1 MKLPVDDLVE
11 YNAAMPIGRF
21 WRRRQWDRER
31 SEEIESYLRIETDE
45 NVARGLPL
53 DEARAAALRKLG
65 NRTAIREEIYGMNTI
80 ALLDGLARDTRYSLR
95 SLGRSPMFTA
105 AALVTLAI
113 GIGANSAVF
122 SVVNSVLVRPLRYP
136 RAEQL
141 VELHQDAP
149 GAAGLANA
157 ADGLPLSASMYFM
170 YAEQNRTFQALGV
183 WFPGTANVTGRA
195 EPEQVRTVS
204 VSDGVLEA
212 LGVPP
217 AAGRWLAAADQMPQ
231 GPGSSFFSGRSS
243 TVMLN
248 YGYWQRHFGGERSA
262 IGKNLL
268 VDSIPRQIVG
278 VMPQG
283 FRMVKL
289 EPDLILP
296 LAFDRSHAI
305 LAGFAFNGLGRLK
318 PAVTITQANADLARL
333 LPVWMDTFTNGP
345 GSNGRWYE
353 NWKIRPTLRPLKQQ
367 VVGKAGNV
375 LWVVMGTIAL
385 VMVIACANV
394 TNLLLVRAE
403 ARQHELMVRAALG
416 AGMGRII
423 RGMLAESM
431 LLGLLGGAL
440 GVAAGYAG
448 LRLLVA
454 IGPANLP
461 RLNEISMD
469 ARTFA
474 FTLMLSVLA
483 GLFLGLTPAL
493 KYAGS
498 RISGALASSGRTAS
512 VSRERHRARNVLVVG
527 QVAIALVLL
536 VSAGLMIR
544 TALALRA
551 VQPGFTG
558 AEHLQTVRI
567 AIPSTLIP
575 EPELVIRTQNNLTD
589 KLKAIPGVTSVGFAS
604 EAPMEAGQP
613 DWDNVFPEG
622 KIYPGNVAP
631 LRRFERV
638 SPGFLRT
645 TGARLMAGRE
655 LTWTDIYDLR
665 AMVMLSESLAREFWG
680 TPAAA
685 VGKRLRW
692 YPNLPWQEVIGVV
705 QDVRQNGIQ
714 EKAPDIVYWPVM
726 TADPFGPKG
735 GLAVTRAVTFVIR
748 SERAGTEGFL
758 NQVRQAVWSVN
769 ASLPLASVRTMQE
782 IYEESL
788 ATTSFTLVMLGIAGA
803 MAMLLGVIGIYGV
816 ISYTVAQRK
825 REIGIRAALGAEP
838 GALRWLFVRHGLAL
852 AGAGSAVGLAAAAGL
867 TRLMRS
873 VLFGISPLDPVTYI
887 AVPLVLVAAT
897 ALASYLPARRA
908 AAVDPVEM
916 LRAE

>member
-1 MKLPVDDLVE
+1 V
-11 YNAAMPIGRF
+11 I
-21 WRRRQWDRER
+21 Q
-31 SEEIESYLRIETDE
+31 EEIHR
-45 NVARGLPL
+45 
-53 DEARAAALRKLG
+53 
-65 NRTAIREEIYGMNTI
+65 MNTI
-80 ALLDGLARDTRYSLR
+80 TLLEGLTRDMRYSLR
-95 SLGRSPMFTA
+95 LLSRSPMFTA
-105 AALVTLAI
+105 TALLTLAI
-113 GIGANSAVF
+113 GIGANTAVF

-136 RAEQL
+136 GAEQL

-157 ADGLPLSASMYFM
+157 ADGLPLSASMYYT

-183 WFPGTANVTGRA
+183 WIPGTANVTGLA

-204 VSDGVLEA
+204 VSDGVLET

-217 AAGRWLAAADQMPQ
+217 VAGRWLLAADQIPQ
-231 GPGSSFFSGRSS
+231 GPGPSHFSGRSS
-243 TVMLN
+243 TVILS

-262 IGKNLL
+262 IGRNLI

-283 FRMVKL
+283 FRIVKV

-296 LAFDRSHAI
+296 LAFDRSGVI
-305 LAGFAFNGLGRLK
+305 LAGFALNGLGRLK
-318 PAVTITQANADLARL
+318 PGVTIMRANADLARL
-333 LPVWMDTFTNGP
+333 VSVWMDTWSNGP

-353 NWKIRPTLRPLKQQ
+353 NWRIRPSLRPLKQQ
-367 VVGKAGNV
+367 VVGNVGNV
-375 LWVVMGTIAL
+375 LWVVMATIAL
-385 VMVIACANV
+385 VMIMACANV
-394 TNLLLVRAE
+394 TNLLLVRTE
-403 ARQHELMVRAALG
+403 ARQHELTVRVALG
-416 AGMGRII
+416 AGVGRII
-423 RGMLAESM
+423 RSMLAESM
-431 LLGLLGGAL
+431 MLGLMGGAL
-440 GVAAGYAG
+440 GVVAGYAG

-474 FTLMLSVLA
+474 FTLTLSVLA
-483 GLFLGLTPAL
+483 GVFLGLAPAF
-493 KYAGS
+493 KYAGP
-498 RISGALASSGRTAS
+498 RISLALKSAGRTTS
-512 VSRERHRARNVLVVG
+512 VSRERHRARNILVVA
-527 QVAIALVLL
+527 QVAIAVVLL

-544 TALALRA
+544 TALALRT
-551 VQPGFTG
+551 VEPGFTD
-558 AEHLQTVRI
+558 AEHLQTVRV

-575 EPELVIRTQNNLTD
+575 QPELVTRTQNNLAD
-589 KLKAIPGVTSVGFAS
+589 KFIAIPGVRSVGFAS
-604 EAPMEAGQP
+604 EAPMEAEP
-613 DWDNVFPEG
+613 ADWDNVFPEG
-622 KIYPGNVAP
+622 KVYPGNVAP

-638 SPGFLRT
+638 SPGFLQT

-665 AMVMLSESLAREFWG
+665 PMVMLSENLAREFWG
-680 TPAAA
+680 TPVAA

-692 YPNLPWQEVIGVV
+692 YPNMPWQEVIGVV

-726 TADPFGPKG
+726 MPDPFAPKG
-735 GLAVTRAVTFVIR
+735 TLRVTRAVTFVLR
-748 SERAGTEGFL
+748 SDRAGTEGFL

-782 IYEESL
+782 VYEESL

-803 MAMLLGVIGIYGV
+803 MAMMLGLIGIYGV
-816 ISYTVAQRK
+816 ISYTVVQRK

-852 AGAGSAVGLAAAAGL
+852 SGIGILTGLAAAAAL

-873 VLFGISPLDPVTYI
+873 VLFGISPVDPLTYT

-897 ALASYLPARRA
+897 VLASYLPARRA
-908 AAVDPVEM
+908 AAVDPVET